1 MIVFNQ
7 PLNIHHMPTHLSTI
21 SQHAAAVN
29 ANLQQRSPIQCWFYV
44 LPSRIK
50 RRMRWSYCYAKP
62 IFSQLLARWV
72 SRYAPILNER
82 MRRHLRP
89 LNESWRV
96 DETYV
101 RVGGKWTY
109 LYRALDSEGNTIDFM
124 LSPYRDRIAA
134 KHFLQLALWRVGHL
148 GPRVINVD
156 GHPAYP
162 SVITEL
168 KRTGELSNVCRCRP
182 SPYMNNII
190 EQDHRFIK
198 KRIVAS
204 QWFRS
209 VQGAVN
215 TIQGYEAMHMI
226 RKGQIRS
233 LQKGD
238 IVGQVRFVNRAFGL
252 AA

>member
-1 MIVFNQ
+1 MAERSLKVD
-7 PLNIHHMPTHLSTI
+7 HSTI
-21 SQHAAAVN
+21 
-29 ANLQQRSPIQCWFYV
+29 
-44 LPSRIK
+44 
-50 RRMRWSYCYAKP
+50 
-62 IFSQLLARWV
+62 ARWV
-72 SRYAPILNER
+72 LRYAPILNER
-82 MRRHLRP
+82 MRRHLRRP
-89 LNESWRV
+89 NRSWRV

-101 RVGGKWTY
+101 RVAGKWTY

-134 KHFLQLALWRVGHL
+134 KYFFQLALWRTGHL
-148 GPRVINVD
+148 RPRVINVD

-162 SVITEL
+162 SVIAEL
-168 KRTGELSNVCRCRP
+168 KQTGELSKACRWRP

-198 KRIVAS
+198 KRIAAS

-226 RKGQIRS
+226 RKGQIRW

-238 IVGQVRFVNRAFGL
+238 IAGQVRFVNRALGL
-252 AA
+252 VA

>member
-1 MIVFNQ
+1 
-7 PLNIHHMPTHLSTI
+7 
-21 SQHAAAVN
+21 
-29 ANLQQRSPIQCWFYV
+29 
-44 LPSRIK
+44 
-50 RRMRWSYCYAKP
+50 
-62 IFSQLLARWV
+62 
-72 SRYAPILNER
+72 
-82 MRRHLRP
+82 
-89 LNESWRV
+89 
-96 DETYV
+96 
-101 RVGGKWTY
+101 
-109 LYRALDSEGNTIDFM
+109 M

-134 KHFLQLALWRVGHL
+134 KHFLQLALWHVGHL
-148 GPRVINVD
+148 RPRVINVD
-156 GHPAYP
+156 GHPAYL

-168 KRTGELSNVCRCRP
+168 KQTGELSKACRCRP

-226 RKGQIRS
+226 RKGQIRW
-233 LQKGD
+233 LKKGD
-238 IVGQVRFVNRAFGL
+238 IAGQVRFVNRAFGL